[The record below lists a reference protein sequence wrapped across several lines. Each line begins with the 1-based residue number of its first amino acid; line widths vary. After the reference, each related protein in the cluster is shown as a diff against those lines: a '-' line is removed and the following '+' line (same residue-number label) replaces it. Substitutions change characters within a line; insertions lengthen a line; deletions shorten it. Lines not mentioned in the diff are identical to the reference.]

1 MDRTVSSG
9 CRQSQVRLENSLKLS
24 VDSGE
29 VECQRR
35 SAMQDEKM
43 EYNSLQ
49 RGESVG
55 SEKGDGIRRGLR
67 QYLIYLKWFDR
78 LKKSRRR

>member
-1 MDRTVSSG
+1 
-9 CRQSQVRLENSLKLS
+9 
-24 VDSGE
+24 
-29 VECQRR
+29 
-35 SAMQDEKM
+35 MQDEKM
-43 EYNSLQ
+43 EYNSIQ